1 MRLWSIRRT
10 QFREFLA
17 RHGHSRVLRQQFLA
31 RGK

>member
-17 RHGHSRVLRQQFLA
+17 RDCHSRVLRQQFLA
-31 RGK
+31 CGK